1 MAAATKLF
9 THVSGAHTTI
19 RSGIAG
25 ASDTL
30 ANPDLFVTLAV
41 AAMGLLLT
49 LALARRS
56 YPAGTVELIQPGLL
70 PHASTRA
77 GGTAG
82 DQRSPD
88 VRKPRTVRPVSRVA
102 RGAPRFEA
110 GSTAPAPAVRCW
122 PPGSGPIHQRR
133 QQMS

>member
-19 RSGIAG
+19 RSAIAG

-30 ANPDLFVTLAV
+30 ANPDLFVTFS
-41 AAMGLLLT
+41 GSGNR
-49 LALARRS
+49 ALADTRAGTALSGQRRS

-77 GGTAG
+77 GGTTG
-82 DQRSPD
+82 DQRSAD
-88 VRKPRTVRPVSRVA
+88 VRKPRTIRPVSRVA

-110 GSTAPAPAVRCW
+110 GSTAPAPAVRC
-122 PPGSGPIHQRR
+122 
-133 QQMS
+133 